1 MHDLAAT
8 TAAAGIAPPPA
19 QAGAARDRSRT
30 VAIAALVLIVALA
43 AWLRFTHINWD
54 ASSGPWDPNQSS
66 ANSGH
71 LHPDERFLTQISTG
85 TRGASSPA
93 NYFDTDTSGLNPYN
107 ITNGDGGKQNSFVYG
122 TLPLFA
128 NKFLALHANTPY
140 DAVDAV
146 TFGHADALNSVI
158 GALTLHKIALPA
170 HNFADYDGYNL
181 SGRWL
186 SALVDVGTVVLIF
199 AFGVQLANRRVGL
212 LAAFLYAVTAFA
224 IQNAHFFV
232 VDPYVTF
239 FATFTVLFSVR
250 SARHGGWRNYAV
262 AGLGAGLAAAC
273 KITAISLFPVAMLGV
288 GVYSWGG
295 IKPYIAP
302 IWAGDTPEYAAARD
316 GRKLDAAIATLIL
329 GSAIVLVAGFVA
341 FRIAMP
347 YAFKTPSLGDWT
359 SLRAGHIGPLP
370 FPYPDIM
377 NRHWLSDQTSQQ
389 RLLSGNASFPPN
401 VQWIGRS
408 RWLWPAQQMIAWGM
422 APALG
427 VTAWLGVPFAAWY
440 ARRKRD
446 GALLVPL
453 AWVLGYFGFMG
464 MQFSLYMRYF
474 LPLYPTLTVLAAFLL
489 YQVWRWAGSER
500 PLAALHGVADRV
512 PALTLAARNLAR
524 AAVVVVAVF
533 TAIFGIAFYRIYTQP
548 VSRVSASKWVSENV
562 PEGSTIGHEDWDDSV
577 PYGVGNVPI
586 RQYGGVQF
594 KPFNPDTPAF
604 VDQLIDN
611 LNQVDYIALA
621 SRRASGTVTRA
632 PALWPVTSRYYA
644 ALDNG
649 SLGFEKVAEFT
660 QYPKLFGTF
669 DFAGISV
676 DTTYNDTGAE
686 ESYTVYDH
694 PQVFIYKKTDAYSP
708 AKARQV
714 LHADAFPQFPS
725 VLPGDAGQN
734 GLLFR
739 PDVLKTQQ
747 AGGTFTDLYDATDF
761 VNAHPVF
768 FWLLVMELTA
778 FSLLPLT
785 FALFRGLPDRGFL
798 LTKPLG
804 ILVLAYVAYAPAS
817 RGTVHY
823 TRFEIATALG
833 VMIAIG
839 VLTAALWRRDI
850 VAFVRERWRF
860 LLFAEAVFLLMFA
873 LSYWLRLQNPDLFH
887 GSQGGEKPMDFAYLQ
902 GVAKSTDLSQGPID
916 PWNAG
921 GYLNYYWF
929 GQFIGATIM
938 KLTGI
943 VPEVSYNLIVPM
955 FFAITAA
962 ATFSLAYNLAEATR
976 RLMRRRPGGVPMS
989 AAGPIAAALLA
1000 VFLVLLSG
1008 NLAAVQ
1014 VLEQGFAR
1022 VSPWHSGVPVLGGIV
1037 AIAGGFKAAIVGDAN
1052 FRRMV
1057 FDYDWWAPSRA
1068 LTIIPTAKDNVTPIT
1083 EFPFWTFLFA
1093 DLHAHLMAIPFS
1105 MTAAA
1110 VGLGAVLNASRLNAS
1125 AAAREH
1131 GRELR
1136 SWAMVLLLGLIVGAL
1151 RWINSWDYPPFLLL
1165 GAASLII
1172 AERGKEGRL
1181 TLRALTIGVIKAIVM
1196 GVASYAFFQP
1206 FAKNYSQAYTGFH
1219 QSDQTTALGD
1229 YFKHFG
1235 IMLVMIGA
1243 FVLFSLNRAMTRTS
1257 TVRAIFFGSA
1267 RRRRPVDTLPV
1278 LLALLMAGGL
1288 AIGAATFHRWG
1299 VTVFAAVG
1307 LVAVILA
1314 AIRELRA
1321 PTPVAPVLLFVYAMI
1336 ALGLGLCAGVEVL
1349 TLDGDIGRMNT
1360 VFKFYE
1366 HVWMMWGVAAA
1377 FSAWYLFAVMRP
1389 HEAFLRR
1396 AGQLNAALVRV
1407 PRYTLAIIVVTLLA
1421 ASLVYPYFGTRA
1433 RLHSRFD
1440 PSQDASNDGLAY
1452 LDSDAKYNNIDPNT
1466 GHGGPHTLA
1475 DTRDLINW
1483 IRDNVPGSPTVMEAV
1498 GPSYR
1503 SLGNR
1508 VSIDTG
1514 LPAITGYGYHQSQQ
1528 RANFSVTVDQRQRDV
1543 AAFYSTTDVEEAR
1556 LLLLKY
1562 DVEWVIVGDEERFN
1576 YPAEGLKKFQD
1587 GLGGVL
1593 EKVYENP
1600 SDQVWHV
1607 IPKDQLQ
1614 ASATTP

>member
-1 MHDLAAT
+1 MHEPGAPP
-8 TAAAGIAPPPA
+8 AAAGIVPPPA
-19 QAGAARDRSRT
+19 QAKTARRDRSGQLT
-30 VAIAALVLIVALA
+30 ALALLLILALA
-43 AWLRFTHINWD
+43 AYLRFTHINWD
-54 ASSGPWDPNQSS
+54 ATSGPWDPQQSS

-71 LHPDERFLTQISTG
+71 LHPDERFLTQISTN
-85 TRGASSPA
+85 TRGASSIA
-93 NYFDTDTSGLNPYN
+93 NYFDTDTSGLSPYN
-107 ITNGDGGKQNSFVYG
+107 IKNADGSRQSTFVYG
-122 TLPLFA
+122 TLPLFM

-140 DAVDAV
+140 DVLDTV
-146 TFGHADALNSVI
+146 TFGNADAVNTVI
-158 GALTLHKIALPA
+158 GALMLDKLALPD
-170 HNFADYDGYNL
+170 HNYADYDGYNL

-186 SALVDVGTVVLIF
+186 SALFDVGTVLLIF
-199 AFGVQLANRRVGL
+199 AFGAQLANRRVGL
-212 LAAFLYAVTAFA
+212 LAAFLYALSAFP

-239 FATFTVLFSVR
+239 FATFTVLFAVR
-250 SARHGGWRNYAV
+250 SAKRGGWRNFAA
-262 AGLGAGLAAAC
+262 AGLGAGLAAGC
-273 KITAISLFPVAMLGV
+273 KITAISLFPVVLLGV
-288 GVYSWGG
+288 GVYAWGG
-295 IKPYIAP
+295 IKPYVAP
-302 IWAGDTPEYAAARD
+302 MWAGDTPEYAVARD
-316 GRKLDAAIATLIL
+316 GRRLDSSIATLII
-329 GSAIVLVAGFVA
+329 GSAIALLAGFLA
-341 FRIAMP
+341 FRVAMP
-347 YAFKTPSLGDWT
+347 YAFKTPSLGDWL
-359 SLRAGHIGPLP
+359 SLRAGHVGPLP

-377 NRHWLSDQTSQQ
+377 NRHWLTDQTAQ
-389 RLLSGNASFPPN
+389 RQLLGGDAAFPPN

-408 RWLWPAQQMIAWGM
+408 RWLWPAQQMISWGM

-427 VTAWLGVPFAAWY
+427 ITAWLGVPFAAWY
-440 ARRKRD
+440 ARRNRD

-474 LPLYPTLTVLAAFLL
+474 LPLYPTLTVFGAFLL
-489 YQVWRWAGSER
+489 YQAWRWAASER
-500 PLAALHGVADRV
+500 PLAALGSVADRV
-512 PALTLAARNLAR
+512 PALTLAARNLVR
-524 AAVVVVAVF
+524 AGVVVVAVF
-533 TAIFGIAFYRIYTQP
+533 TAIFGIAFYRIYTHP
-548 VSRVSASKWVSENV
+548 VTRVSASKWVLENV

-577 PYGVGNVPI
+577 PYGVGNVPN
-586 RQYGGVQF
+586 RQYSGVQF
-594 KPFNPDTPAF
+594 KNFDQDTPETANR
-604 VDQLIDN
+604 LIDYIG
-611 LNQVDYIALA
+611 QSDYIALA
-621 SRRASGTVTRA
+621 SARVSGTITRA
-632 PALWPVTSRYYA
+632 PALWPVASRYYA
-644 ALDNG
+644 ALEDG
-649 SLGFEKVAEFT
+649 TLGFEKVAEFA
-660 QYPKLFGTF
+660 QYPSIFGH
-669 DFAGISV
+669 DF
-676 DTTYNDTGAE
+676 NDTGAE
-686 ESYTVYDH
+686 ESYSVYDH
-694 PQVFIYKKTDAYSP
+694 PTVTIYKKTSAYSP

-725 VLPGDAGQN
+725 ILPGDAGQN
-734 GLLFR
+734 GLMFK

-747 AGGTFTDLYDATDF
+747 AGGTFSDLYDATDF

-768 FWLLVMELTA
+768 FWLLVMELAA

-785 FALFRGLPDRGFL
+785 LALFRGLPDRGFL

-804 ILVLAYVAYAPAS
+804 ILLLAYLAYAPAS
-817 RGTVHY
+817 RGTLQY
-823 TRFEIATALG
+823 TRTEIASMLG
-833 VMIAIG
+833 VMLAVG

-887 GSQGGEKPMDFAYLQ
+887 PSQGGEKPMDFAYLQ

-929 GQFIGATIM
+929 GQFIGATVM

-962 ATFSLAYNLAEATR
+962 ATFSLAYNLTEATR
-976 RLMRRRPGGVPMS
+976 RLMKRRPSGLPIGP
-989 AAGPIAAALLA
+989 AGPIVAALA
-1000 VFLVLLSG
+1000 AIFLVLLSG
-1008 NLAAVQ
+1008 NFAAVQ
-1014 VLEQGFAR
+1014 VLEQGFSR

-1037 AIAGGFKAAIVGDAN
+1037 AIAGGFKAAIVGDAG

-1057 FDYDWWAPSRA
+1057 YDYDWWAPSRA
-1068 LTIIPTAKDNVTPIT
+1068 LGIIPTAKDNVTPIT

-1110 VGLGAVLNASRLNAS
+1110 VGLGAVLNVSRLNPAG
-1125 AAAREH
+1125 AAREH
-1131 GRELR
+1131 GREVR
-1136 SWAMVLLLGLIVGAL
+1136 SWALVVLLGLIVGAL

-1165 GAASLII
+1165 GAAALII
-1172 AERGKEGRL
+1172 AERGKEGRV
-1181 TLRALTIGVIKAIVM
+1181 TLRAISTGVIKAAVM

-1235 IMLVMIGA
+1235 IMLFMIAG

-1257 TVRAIFFGSA
+1257 TVRAIFFGRG
-1267 RRRRPVDTLPV
+1267 RRRRPIETTPV
-1278 LLALLMAGGL
+1278 LIALLVAGGL
-1288 AIGAATFHRWG
+1288 AIWAATLHRWG

-1336 ALGLGLCAGVEVL
+1336 ALGLGLCGGVEVL

-1366 HVWMMWGVAAA
+1366 HVWMLWGVAAS

-1389 HEAFLRR
+1389 HDAFMRR
-1396 AGQLNAALVRV
+1396 AGELNAALVRV
-1407 PRYTLAIIVVTLLA
+1407 PRYAFAIIVAVLLV
-1421 ASLVYPYFGTRA
+1421 ASLVFPYFGTRA

-1440 PSQDASNDGLAY
+1440 PAQPASNDGLAY
-1452 LDSDAKYNNIDPNT
+1452 LDSSVVYNNIDPST
-1466 GHGGPHTLA
+1466 GHGGVHNMA

-1483 IRDNVPGSPTVMEAV
+1483 IRKNIPGSPTVMEAV

-1508 VSIDTG
+1508 VAINTG
-1514 LPAITGYGYHQSQQ
+1514 LPAVTGYGYHQSQQ
-1528 RANFSVTVDQRQRDV
+1528 RAKFSVMVEQRQRDV
-1543 AAFYSTTDVEEAR
+1543 ARFYSTTDVGEAR

-1562 DVEWVIVGDEERFN
+1562 DVEWVIVGDEERLN
-1576 YPAEGLKKFQD
+1576 YPAEGLKKFTD

-1600 SDQVWHV
+1600 SNQIWHV
-1607 IPKDQLQ
+1607 IPQDQLQ
-1614 ASATTP
+1614 ASATAH